1 MLKLRIERMGAV
13 VPPSARTFNP
23 WCDVWRDG
31 DGGVYAYAENLGDE
45 YWMHLPDLASF
56 RFTSRGDEVAAT
68 VSGTAT
74 DELVLDAYRRR
85 ILPMA
90 LQVSGREVLHASAVR
105 SPAGV
110 MALCAD
116 SETGKSTIAFG
127 LSSRGY
133 PVWADDLV
141 AFEVSDHGGVAIS
154 LPFTM
159 RLRPPS
165 AALFK
170 QTDSVPVAGVDER
183 ISPGAENSPIAAI
196 CVLRRESALT
206 SPVSVQRLSSGE
218 ALAAVLSHAWSFAL
232 QDAERKRRMINHY
245 LELVAKVPVFE
256 VSFPSGLENLPATL
270 DAIETVLA
278 ESMQPA

>member
-1 MLKLRIERMGAV
+1 MLKLRIERMGAI

-56 RFTSRGDEVAAT
+56 RSTGRCDDVAAT
-68 VSGTAT
+68 VSDTAT
-74 DELVLDAYRRR
+74 DELVVDAYRRS

-90 LQVSGREVLHASAVR
+90 LQVSGREVLRASAVR

-110 MALCAD
+110 TALCAD

-170 QTDSVPVAGVDER
+170 QTDSVPVAEADEH
-183 ISPGAENSPIAAI
+183 ISPGAENSPLAAI
-196 CVLRRESALT
+196 CVLRRGSTLT

-218 ALAAVLSHAWSFAL
+218 ARAAVLSHAWSFAL
-232 QDAERKRRMINHY
+232 QDAERN
-245 LELVAKVPVFE
+245 
-256 VSFPSGLENLPATL
+256 
-270 DAIETVLA
+270 
-278 ESMQPA
+278 

>member
-1 MLKLRIERMGAV
+1 MLKLRIERMGAI

-56 RFTSRGDEVAAT
+56 RFTSRGDEVAAA

-110 MALCAD
+110 TALCAD

-170 QTDSVPVAGVDER
+170 QTDSVPVDEHV
-183 ISPGAENSPIAAI
+183 SPGAENSPLAAI
-196 CVLRRESALT
+196 CVLRRESTLT

-270 DAIETVLA
+270 DAIETVLTEGA
-278 ESMQPA
+278 QSA

>member
-1 MLKLRIERMGAV
+1 MGAV
-13 VPPSARTFNP
+13 VPPSARAFNP
-23 WCDVWRDG
+23 RCDVWRDG
-31 DGGVYAYAENLGDE
+31 DGAVYAYAENLGDE

-56 RFTSRGDEVAAT
+56 RFTSRGDEVAAAVT
-68 VSGTAT
+68 GAAT
-74 DELVLDAYRRR
+74 DELVLDAYQRR

-110 MALCAD
+110 TALCAD
-116 SETGKSTIAFG
+116 SETGKSTLAFG
-127 LSSRGY
+127 LGSRGY

-159 RLRPPS
+159 RLRPPAS
-165 AALFK
+165 ALFK
-170 QTDSVPVAGVDER
+170 KNADAPFAEADDLVSSGGES
-183 ISPGAENSPIAAI
+183 SPLAAI
-196 CVLRRESALT
+196 CVLRRESDLT
-206 SPVSVQRLSSGE
+206 SPVAVQRLSSGE
-218 ALAAVLSHAWSFAL
+218 ALAAVLSHAWAFAL
-232 QDAERKRRMINHY
+232 QQAERKRQMINHY
-245 LELVAKVPVFE
+245 LDLVAKVPVFE

-278 ESMQPA
+278 ETAQPV

>member
-1 MLKLRIERMGAV
+1 MFIA
-13 VPPSARTFNP
+13 
-23 WCDVWRDG
+23 
-31 DGGVYAYAENLGDE
+31 
-45 YWMHLPDLASF
+45 
-56 RFTSRGDEVAAT
+56 
-68 VSGTAT
+68 
-74 DELVLDAYRRR
+74 
-85 ILPMA
+85 
-90 LQVSGREVLHASAVR
+90 
-105 SPAGV
+105 
-110 MALCAD
+110 
-116 SETGKSTIAFG
+116 GKSTIAFG
-127 LSSRGY
+127 LSNRGY

-170 QTDSVPVAGVDER
+170 ETTGEPIVEVDETV
-183 ISPGAENSPIAAI
+183 SPGGENSPLAAI
-196 CVLRRESALT
+196 CVLRRESTVT
-206 SPVSVQRLSSGE
+206 SQVSVQRLSSGE

-232 QDAERKRRMINHY
+232 QDAQRKRRMINHY
-245 LELVAKVPVFE
+245 LELVARVAVFE

>member
-1 MLKLRIERMGAV
+1 MLKLTIERMGAI
-13 VPPSARTFNP
+13 VPPSPRTSDP
-23 WCDVWRDG
+23 CCDVWRDG
-31 DGGVYAYAENLGDE
+31 DGTVYAYAENLGDE

-56 RFTSRGDEVAAT
+56 RFTSRGDEVAAAVT
-68 VSGTAT
+68 GTAT
-74 DELVLDAYRRR
+74 DELVLDAYQRR

-110 MALCAD
+110 TALCAD

-159 RLRPPS
+159 RLRPPA

-170 QTDSVPVAGVDER
+170 GTASVPDEEGNGHV
-183 ISPGAENSPIAAI
+183 SPGVETSPLAAI

-206 SPVSVQRLSSGE
+206 SPVAVQLLPSGE
-218 ALAAVLSHAWSFAL
+218 AFAAVLSHAWSFGL
-232 QDAERKRRMINHY
+232 EDADRKRRMINHY
-245 LELVAKVPVFE
+245 LELVARAPVFE

-270 DAIETVLA
+270 DAIETVLVERA
-278 ESMQPA
+278 QPV

>member
-1 MLKLRIERMGAV
+1 MGAV

-31 DGGVYAYAENLGDE
+31 DGAVYAYAENLGDE

-56 RFTSRGDEVAAT
+56 RFTSRGDEVAAAVT
-68 VSGTAT
+68 GTAS
-74 DELVLDAYRRR
+74 DELVLDAYQRR

-110 MALCAD
+110 TALCAD

-141 AFEVSDHGGVAIS
+141 AFEVSDRGGVAIS

-159 RLRPPS
+159 RLRPPA

-170 QTDSVPVAGVDER
+170 GTATVPFGVGDESVSR
-183 ISPGAENSPIAAI
+183 ENSPLAAI
-196 CVLRRESALT
+196 CVLRRESAIT
-206 SPVSVQRLSSGE
+206 SPVTVQRLSSGE
-218 ALAAVLSHAWSFAL
+218 ALAAVLSHAWAFAL

-270 DAIETVLA
+270 DAIEAVLV
-278 ESMQPA
+278 ESAQPV